1 VSFVKKLLSPG
12 AGGAVGVVVP
22 CTGAFTRGATAV
34 LKEATAELTTLR
46 PVEVEV
52 LSEVR
57 DSPEVLNAEL
67 VLVLKEATA
76 ELTTLRPVEVEVLS
90 EVIDTDPPATCS
102 MYSVICVTDQS
113 ATTQLFTP
121 KFLRPVAPTSR
132 ITGNCLGAL
141 VAGQFATWSYRT
153 VSQARLSEIVKL
165 M

>member
-34 LKEATAELTTLR
+34 LKEATEELTTLR
-46 PVEVEV
+46 PVE
-52 LSEVR
+52 
-57 DSPEVLNAEL
+57 AE
-67 VLVLKEATA
+67 VLKEATE
-76 ELTTLRPVEVEVLS
+76 ELTTLRPVEAEVLKEATEELTTLRPVEAEVLS
-90 EVIDTDPPATCS
+90 DAIDTDPPATCS